1 MLFYCKA
8 NNNDIFN
15 YNIQLYYKTN
25 NNNDILNYNI

>member
-1 MLFYCKA
+1 MSQ